1 MRTIAAWWVVVH
13 DAERGNPLRLSPQ
26 LAESFIL
33 RRVMLAKGGLV
44 DGFMHAWL
52 LLFQAFIDIGQMEKI
67 ERNCADILLN
77 REYVRQWLERPAP
90 DVEYGN

>member
-1 MRTIAAWWVVVH
+1 VVPPPLGASIQAIVSPVKNEGIPE
-13 DAERGNPLRLSPQ
+13 AE
-26 LAESFIL
+26 
-33 RRVMLAKGGLV
+33 GGLV